1 MDNKTWNFF
10 QKQKSDHKVTS
21 KTCRPVDF
29 GISVNPISTRVGGRL
44 CPPNDTGIP
53 GFSDLPA
60 ALTCTYHVLCSNR
73 FLNNKSTMYPLMM
86 SIEYNI
92 QNRNTIYGLL
102 IDIVNL

>member
-1 MDNKTWNFF
+1 MDNKTWIF
-10 QKQKSDHKVTS
+10 S
-21 KTCRPVDF
+21 KAKLRP
-29 GISVNPISTRVGGRL
+29 VNPISTKGEGGGGGRL
-44 CPPNDTGIP
+44 CPPNNTGTP

-73 FLNNKSTMYPLMM
+73 FFNKKKYPLMM